1 MTAQQIR
8 RREVEAP
15 PLTQL
20 QKGLLEA
27 GVKILDTGDVE
38 KYQREKLDALKAR
51 PKEGRRPKVLAVLAV
66 LGCLLLVASGFL
78 AGGVIIAPDRS
89 AAGNWLCCLIAC
101 LFVAAHCFVSS
112 YHKLPPSRLSW
123 RTYDIGV
130 CAARY
135 GWQFLM
141 PHSFRAQGVGT
152 IGIPP
157 EIQDI
162 GNRVAATGVSAAF
175 AVEQLDADPFL
186 LVWSLDMDNSGDE
199 AYYIG
204 VWDERGFVG

>member
-1 MTAQQIR
+1 VTAQQIR

-27 GVKILDTGDVE
+27 GVKILDTGDVK

-51 PKEGRRPKVLAVLAV
+51 PRGRGWPKEAV

-78 AGGVIIAPDRS
+78 AGGVIIAPNRS
-89 AAGNWLCCLIAC
+89 AAGSWFCCLIAC
-101 LFVAAHCFVSS
+101 LFTAAHCFVSS

-130 CAARY
+130 CPARY

-141 PHSFRAQGVGT
+141 PHSFPAQGVGT

-175 AVEQLDADPFL
+175 EVEQLDADPFL
-186 LVWSLDMDNSGDE
+186 LVWSLDMDNSGNE

-204 VWDERGFVG
+204 VWDEKGFVG